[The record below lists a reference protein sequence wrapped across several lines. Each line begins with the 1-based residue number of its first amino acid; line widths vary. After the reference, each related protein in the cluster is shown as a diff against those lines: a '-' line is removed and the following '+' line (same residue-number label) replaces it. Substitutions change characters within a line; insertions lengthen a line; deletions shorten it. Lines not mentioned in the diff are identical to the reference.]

1 MSDQPA
7 SAGIPLNEY
16 RFTTPAVG
24 SGYYIVMAQ
33 TERQAYNYMNVEYGV
48 DAWLGMFDMQM
59 PEDVGEFNRW
69 HQEDESIA
77 TINLIDRTIFIDGE
91 LKDLE

>member
-7 SAGIPLNEY
+7 SAGIPVNEY
-16 RFTTPAVG
+16 RFTTLD
-24 SGYYIVMAQ
+24 GYYIVLAQ
-33 TERQAYNYMNVEYGV
+33 TADQAYDYMNTKYGM
-48 DAWLGMFDMQM
+48 DAWLGMYDMQL

-69 HQEDESIA
+69 SEGDNNA

-91 LKDLE
+91 LQDLE